1 MNQSPTNGRTVDA
14 DVVDQAVQEDMGR
27 VEKRL
32 NQIETKLTPKEWAVR
47 RAAELR
53 ESRTFQAFCLAI
65 TRVSVEKPGEAL
77 TKQAE
82 ERYPG
87 KKPEDIRARNALLR
101 KLWTDY
107 GTLTN
112 LQNSVNKETAEGTQ
126 RIGLQAALKL
136 SALHT
141 LILQDAFGRT
151 ASKAALWVEEYKTAD
166 KDEEENRQ
174 LMLKELA
181 AYQDVSFAEKFT
193 DSLPLGEN
201 IRIRFPTVIEEWVRG
216 TKTLIAD
223 VFAHQAAIKIIQDK
237 YFDGH
242 PFLCLDAE
250 AGLDASIKTIQDAV
264 GTFNDYLTTRAA
276 LFKAEWDIEEKKDGI
291 ASAIPGERE
300 GLLAINIDDIKTKA
314 KRQGAEIVEEQVKQ
328 ARLNA
333 IRRSV
338 FPSVQRDHTS
348 PDFVRTNQRRRT

>member
-1 MNQSPTNGRTVDA
+1 MA
-14 DVVDQAVQEDMGR
+14 D

-53 ESRTFQAFCLAI
+53 ESRTFRAFCLAM

-112 LQNSVNKETAEGTQ
+112 LQNSVNTATVEKTEK
-126 RIGLQAALKL
+126 IGLQAALKL

-151 ASKAALWVEEYKTAD
+151 ARKAALWVEEYKTAD

-181 AYQDVSFAEKFT
+181 AYEDVNFGERFT
-193 DSLPLGEN
+193 DSMPLGQN
-201 IRIRFPTVIEEWVRG
+201 LRLRFPSMIEEWVRG
-216 TKTLIAD
+216 TTALIAD

-250 AGLDASIKTIQDAV
+250 AGLDASIKTIRDAV
-264 GTFNDYLTTRAA
+264 GTFNEYLKTRAE
-276 LFKAEWDIEEKKDGI
+276 LFKTEWDEEEKEDGI

-300 GLLAINIDDIKTKA
+300 GLLAINIDDIKTEA

-333 IRRSV
+333 TLQTVGDEEAKNIAWQV
-338 FPSVQRDHTS
+338 MQTG
-348 PDFVRTNQRRRT
+348 RTE